1 MLAQSGANL
10 GDGALHE
17 MQLGRGL
24 GHFGQD
30 FFDRHAAAQVDTA
43 TQAVFLNLGIHLGTA
58 HRDDPVQAEGQLL
71 VSPSTPLASMQAV
84 SFSLI
89 PSHSDPPA
97 TNNLAQHAQVIG
109 PWKCQVLSG
118 SHGVGF

>member
-1 MLAQSGANL
+1 MAQ
-10 GDGALHE
+10 LHE
-17 MQLGRGL
+17 IQLGHGL
-24 GHFGQD
+24 RYFGQD
-30 FFDRHAAAQVDTA
+30 FFGRNAAAQVDTT
-43 TQAVFLNLGIHLGTA
+43 TQAIFLNLGIHLGTA
-58 HRDDPVQAEGQLL
+58 HRDDLVQAEGQLL

-89 PSHSDPPA
+89 PSHSDSPA
-97 TNNLAQHAQVIG
+97 TNNLAQHAQVVV